1 MIMKKRIFIFGI
13 FSLFINISFLASKN
27 DEQEIPKYKLI
38 FLGDAMVGKS
48 CILKRFMN
56 DAFSEKYDATIGL
69 DFQSKN
75 VQIDNQD
82 IYLLLYD
89 TAGQEKFRNLF
100 PMYIRDKDIIL
111 LVYDVTSKESFLHL
125 SDWLKIFT
133 DNKIDIK
140 DKIFAVVGNKTD
152 LNDKREVSAEEGKKF
167 ADKNGFIFVE
177 VSAKTNNGDITELFD
192 KILKEMPKKESGYK
206 PQPILPLLQNI
217 KEQGFGGKIKPEVEE
232 KNCCEWC
239 C

>member
-1 MIMKKRIFIFGI
+1 MGMKKRIFILGI

-27 DEQEIPKYKLI
+27 NEQEMPKYKLI
-38 FLGDAMVGKS
+38 FLGDQMVGKS
-48 CILKRFMN
+48 CILERFMN
-56 DAFSEKYDATIGL
+56 DTFTEEYQATIGL
-69 DFQSKN
+69 NFQSKN

-82 IYLLLYD
+82 IHLLLYD
-89 TAGQEKFRNLF
+89 TASQEKYRSLF
-100 PMYIRDKDIIL
+100 PMYIRDSDIIL
-111 LVYDVTSKESFLHL
+111 LVYDVTSKDSFLHL
-125 SDWLKIFT
+125 PDWLNFLT
-133 DNKIDIK
+133 DKEIDIK

-167 ADKNGFIFVE
+167 ADKNGFIFKE
-177 VSAKTNNGDITELFD
+177 VSAKTGDGIEKLFD
-192 KILKEMPKKESGYK
+192 VILKEMLKKKSGYQ